1 MAEQLKLSNQIC
13 HRLYMANN
21 AITRAYKPHLDE
33 LGITYPQYIVMM
45 SLWQQDNVEVGMI
58 RNQTKIDAG
67 ALTQI
72 LKKLEQKQ
80 FLQLMPSEH
89 DKRSKIVGLT
99 SQGRSLKELA
109 IDIPAKLQCQFPD
122 VEKED
127 LQQLQILLDK
137 LNASLSSN

>member
-33 LGITYPQYIVMM
+33 LGITYPQYLVMM
-45 SLWQQDNVEVGMI
+45 SLWQEDKVEVGLI
-58 RNQTKIDAG
+58 RSQTKIDAG

-80 FLQLMPSEH
+80 YLQLMPSEH
-89 DKRSKIVGLT
+89 DKRVKLVELT
-99 SQGRSLKELA
+99 SQGRNLKEQA
-109 IDIPAKLQCQFPD
+109 VDIPAKLKCQFPD
-122 VEKED
+122 VEKDD
-127 LQQLQILLDK
+127 LIQLQILLDK